1 MFSECSRLDVLF
13 LTDSWNRRLTYQ
25 LYTQIAR
32 LVRSHST
39 RAHLGLMTSSSDSSQ
54 EEFNISMT
62 GANAFLQNITQYRQ
76 SFCCAKITD
85 LLVYA
90 MNEFGER
97 TIRRRV
103 PDVVLYVTHD
113 DALNGDTLEDIVS
126 YRRTALST
134 SVDK

>member
-1 MFSECSRLDVLF
+1 M
-13 LTDSWNRRLTYQ
+13 
-25 LYTQIAR
+25 
-32 LVRSHST
+32 
-39 RAHLGLMTSSSDSSQ
+39 
-54 EEFNISMT
+54 
-62 GANAFLQNITQYRQ
+62 
-76 SFCCAKITD
+76 
-85 LLVYA
+85 YA

>member
-1 MFSECSRLDVLF
+1 
-13 LTDSWNRRLTYQ
+13 
-25 LYTQIAR
+25 
-32 LVRSHST
+32 
-39 RAHLGLMTSSSDSSQ
+39 
-54 EEFNISMT
+54 MT